1 MRFEINLVYFD
12 DVYIRSK
19 TDLVYSWWEVKIIIT
34 SISIVNE
41 KIHTLMAFYDNLEFQ
56 CDPLLINSY
65 AFGYLILQNS

>member
-1 MRFEINLVYFD
+1 MMFT
-12 DVYIRSK
+12 S
-19 TDLVYSWWEVKIIIT
+19 EVKLIQFILGGRKNNYYT

-41 KIHTLMAFYDNLEFQ
+41 KIHTLMAFYDDLEFQ